1 MTEPV
6 PLKLGTMA
14 LKLTP
19 HYVPTIGAR
28 IFMLLENGTFN
39 SITNLTPPDARAL
52 ADYLKLAAC
61 QAEALEEKEQRKH
74 PRAA

>member
-1 MTEPV
+1 MTESAT
-6 PLKLGTMA
+6 LKLGTMA

-19 HYVPTIGAR
+19 HYVPTVGAR
-28 IFMLLENGTFN
+28 IFMLLENGAFN
-39 SITNLTPPDARAL
+39 SITNLTAPDARAL

-61 QAEALEEKEQRKH
+61 QAEALEQKAQRKH